1 MTLFVSRFN
10 WLGFIGKQKPVW
22 LLKVSFLVFV
32 LCLACQVQ
40 LVAQERTIT
49 GQVVN
54 SADGTTLPGVSIRIK
69 GTSLGTTTDIQGSYQ
84 IKARPDQV
92 LVFSFVGYKT
102 QEIQVGNQSVIRIR
116 LAEEISDLEEVVVI
130 GYGSQKKKMV
140 TGATS
145 HVSGEDLEIR
155 KSTSVLQALQGK
167 AAGINITS
175 TSGQPGEPMKVV
187 IRGLGTTGSSAP
199 LYIVDGVQTGDIDYL
214 NSADIESIDFL
225 KDAASAAIYGSR
237 AANGVVLIN
246 TKKGQQG
253 RAQVS
258 FDAYFGV
265 QNVAKKVDMLDAREY
280 AIIMN
285 EQHLNS
291 GGSTSNLPFDV
302 NNLPAYTTAGA
313 ASTNWLDQM
322 FVKNALTQNY
332 NLSTSG
338 GNDQTVYSMSVSYT
352 GQEGLVG
359 GKDISNFER
368 YGGRFN
374 SESNFYRNRIR
385 IGQHINFMYVNRDGI
400 GVGGQYN
407 NSLRGAFNTSPLLPV
422 YDDNGE
428 FFNAASK
435 EILDQNGK
443 PYWNNTESSP
453 YAGMIYSN
461 QDKNNEQKIVGDVFA
476 EIEPVKNLKFRS
488 TLGIDYYTSESR
500 SFTPIYQLS
509 VYSFATY
516 TKASQNMSKGLA
528 LNLDNLVSY
537 TYSTGLHTLEG
548 MLGMSAR
555 KYNGS
560 WMYSQNSEL
569 AFEDLDHAWLDN
581 ATNQEWAKLSIQ
593 GGPNEEDR
601 LLSYFGRAQY
611 NYNET
616 WLLDAT
622 LRADGSSKFAKGN
635 RWGYFPSVSAGWVMT
650 NADFMSRLGW
660 IDFLKVR
667 ASWGQNG
674 NQAISAFQYLA
685 PIKFTQ
691 ATYAFGDVEGISIQG
706 AYPSRLA
713 YEKLKWET
721 SEQLDIGFDSRVL
734 NNKMGINFDYY
745 YKTTKDWLIVAPI
758 LATAGADA
766 PFINGGD
773 VLNTGV
779 ELQLSYNDQAGAF
792 RYSVNLNGAYNKNV
806 VLDVPTEDGIIHGA
820 TNTLYNNSS
829 EFYRAETGHPI
840 GYFWGLETDGL
851 FQNRAEVTSY
861 VNSQGVVIQPKAMPG
876 DVRYVDQNDDGVINE
891 LDKVEIGDP
900 NPDFMYGLT
909 FSGTYKMFD
918 FLLVA
923 NGVAGNQI
931 VLSYRNH
938 TNKYANYTTAIL
950 DRWTGEGTSERIPRV
965 TNANVNYLFSDL
977 FIQDGSYLR
986 FSNITVGMD
995 LTKLIPRL
1003 DFDQLRFYAQVQN
1016 LFTLTSYD
1024 GMDPEVGFGFDN
1036 GDTDRFSSGI
1046 DLGYYPRPRIL
1057 LLGVSVKF

>member
-102 QEIQVGNQSVIRIR
+102 QEIQVGNQSVIQVR

-145 HVSGEDLEIR
+145 HVTGEDLEIR

-313 ASTNWLDQM
+313 ASTDWLDQM
-322 FVKNALTQNY
+322 FVRNALTQNY

-338 GNDQTVYSMSVSYT
+338 GNDQTVYSMSISYT

-359 GKDISNFER
+359 GKDVSNFER

-616 WLLDAT
+616 WLLNAT

-691 ATYAFGDVEGISIQG
+691 ATYAFGDVEGISLNFSLPVFAQSLDDNIPCGKDHIQVG
-706 AYPSRLA
+706 QFPFLCGGRCGPECGDACLVPVGNGSEIILPLIPAVAATLPVLIRRDPAVMLDGDPDA
-713 YEKLKWET
+713 FFKNHRVSQVPAECRCMAANDSPLVEK
-721 SEQLDIGFDSRVL
+721 
-734 NNKMGINFDYY
+734 
-745 YKTTKDWLIVAPI
+745 
-758 LATAGADA
+758 
-766 PFINGGD
+766 
-773 VLNTGV
+773 
-779 ELQLSYNDQAGAF
+779 
-792 RYSVNLNGAYNKNV
+792 
-806 VLDVPTEDGIIHGA
+806 
-820 TNTLYNNSS
+820 
-829 EFYRAETGHPI
+829 YR
-840 GYFWGLETDGL
+840 
-851 FQNRAEVTSY
+851 S
-861 VNSQGVVIQPKAMPG
+861 
-876 DVRYVDQNDDGVINE
+876 
-891 LDKVEIGDP
+891 EIGSVDP
-900 NPDFMYGLT
+900 ALEPPGR
-909 FSGTYKMFD
+909 
-918 FLLVA
+918 
-923 NGVAGNQI
+923 QEI
-931 VLSYRNH
+931 VLG
-938 TNKYANYTTAIL
+938 A
-950 DRWTGEGTSERIPRV
+950 GTPDGSLFFAVDI
-965 TNANVNYLFSDL
+965 YLFVSFAKPGRTARSDSHHGPYVMSFSL
-977 FIQDGSYLR
+977 GFKDHVITTCAGRIFLTVTCIEIGS
-986 FSNITVGMD
+986 FPG
-995 LTKLIPRL
+995 
-1003 DFDQLRFYAQVQN
+1003 QV
-1016 LFTLTSYD
+1016 
-1024 GMDPEVGFGFDN
+1024 
-1036 GDTDRFSSGI
+1036 
-1046 DLGYYPRPRIL
+1046 IL
-1057 LLGVSVKF
+1057 LDPINIVI